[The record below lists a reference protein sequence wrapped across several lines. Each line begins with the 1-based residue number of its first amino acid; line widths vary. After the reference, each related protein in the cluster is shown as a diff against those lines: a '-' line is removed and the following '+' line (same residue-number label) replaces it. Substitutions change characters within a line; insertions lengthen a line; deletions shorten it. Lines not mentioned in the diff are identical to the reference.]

1 MKQSFF
7 PILFFLALS
16 ACSRPQAP
24 HFSAGQK
31 DTIHT
36 PEAAMM
42 IHAYE
47 PRRALAIIDSAQLA
61 GNASRYLAD
70 FLRAKTYAES
80 ELVFGPGKD
89 SCILICQDLLKSDST
104 RTTTKE
110 GAARRTNVL
119 TLLTGLYKN
128 ASDYGEWL
136 QYATELSEL
145 EHKYGSEA
153 DALRLDAEIGLIMAN
168 LGWQKEGLEM
178 MDKALHALKGTRS
191 VNKLDAYIVSAKR
204 KIQYFDAIGH
214 YKEVI
219 SLARDI
225 LKEFDTYE
233 KNPQSYAED
242 SFRLP
247 DNKEDRK
254 RWVDWYRAQALGFAA
269 NSFAQ
274 TVPPEPDSTRIYLQR
289 YRKQAYSK
297 SLSGRQFVLPAAALL
312 GEWDEV
318 EEITDKVMA
327 RSPEDTSSHSYVQL
341 LYFRSLAAKAKGKT
355 EDAYRLM
362 AKHSQLSKELNSML
376 RQSQANQMVASYN
389 TRALEFEKQKAEQA
403 TKTHSIISAATLLI
417 LLIATFFTIE
427 FRRQRLEIENKNK
440 ALVKLIDDVPVV
452 LEEEEEEKEEEEE
465 EEEELEGSKRADPE
479 LFASIDGAIK
489 SEKLYANKY
498 LQRQDI
504 IDRFGISRHNLNN
517 LLNTFADG
525 QSFPSYI
532 NSIRL
537 TEAKKLLKNKT
548 DMNISAVAEAVG
560 FSPANLRDQF
570 KRRFGLTPAEYRQSL

>member
-104 RTTTKE
+104 KTTTKE

-119 TLLTGLYKN
+119 TLLTSLYKN

-153 DALRLDAEIGLIMAN
+153 DALRLDAEIGLIMAD

-178 MDKALHALKGTRS
+178 LDKALHALKGSRS

-225 LKEFDTYE
+225 LNEFDTYE

-254 RWVDWYRAQALGFAA
+254 RWVDWYRAQALGYAA
-269 NSFAQ
+269 NAFAR

-289 YRKQAYSK
+289 YREQEYSK
-297 SLSGRQFVLPAAALL
+297 TVTGHQFVLPAAALL

-318 EEITDKVMA
+318 IETADKAMA
-327 RSPEDTSSHSYVQL
+327 RSPEDTSSHSYEQL
-341 LYFRSLAAKAKGKT
+341 LYFRALAAKAKGHT
-355 EDAYRLM
+355 EEAYKLM
-362 AKHSQLSKELNSML
+362 EKHSRLSRELSIKQ

-417 LLIATFFTIE
+417 LLIATFFAIK
-427 FRRQRLEIENKNK
+427 FRRQRL
-440 ALVKLIDDVPVV
+440 
-452 LEEEEEEKEEEEE
+452 
-465 EEEELEGSKRADPE
+465 
-479 LFASIDGAIK
+479 
-489 SEKLYANKY
+489 
-498 LQRQDI
+498 
-504 IDRFGISRHNLNN
+504 
-517 LLNTFADG
+517 
-525 QSFPSYI
+525 
-532 NSIRL
+532 
-537 TEAKKLLKNKT
+537 
-548 DMNISAVAEAVG
+548 
-560 FSPANLRDQF
+560 
-570 KRRFGLTPAEYRQSL
+570 

>member
-16 ACSRPQAP
+16 ACSRTPAPQ
-24 HFSAGQK
+24 FSTGQK

-36 PEAAMM
+36 PEAAMI

-104 RTTTKE
+104 KTTTKE
-110 GAARRTNVL
+110 GAARRSNVL
-119 TLLTGLYKN
+119 TLLTRLYEN

-145 EHKYGSEA
+145 EHKYGNEA

-168 LGWQKEGLEM
+168 LGWQNEGLQM
-178 MDKALHALKGTRS
+178 MDNAIGALKGSRS

-204 KIQYFDAIGH
+204 KILYFDASGR
-214 YKEVI
+214 YPEVI
-219 SLARDI
+219 SLAKDI
-225 LKEFDTYE
+225 IDELDTYE
-233 KNPQSYAED
+233 RESQSYAED

-254 RWVDWYRAQALGFAA
+254 RWVDWYRAQALGYAA
-269 NSFAQ
+269 NAFAR

-289 YRKQAYSK
+289 YREQEYSK
-297 SLSGRQFVLPAAALL
+297 TVTGHQFVLPAAALL

-318 EEITDKVMA
+318 IETADKVMA

-341 LYFRSLAAKAKGKT
+341 LYFRALAAKAKGHT
-355 EDAYRLM
+355 EEAYKLM
-362 AKHSQLSKELNSML
+362 EKHSRLSRELSIIQ

-417 LLIATFFTIE
+417 SLIATFFTIK

-452 LEEEEEEKEEEEE
+452 LEEEEEEEQEEE

-479 LFASIDGAIK
+479 LFARIDGAIK
-489 SEKLYANKY
+489 SENLYANKY

-504 IDRFGISRHNLNN
+504 IDRFGLSRHNLNN

>member
-16 ACSRPQAP
+16 ACSRTQAP
-24 HFSAGQK
+24 QFSTGQK

-104 RTTTKE
+104 KTTTKE
-110 GAARRTNVL
+110 GAARRSNVL
-119 TLLTGLYKN
+119 TLLTRLYKN

-145 EHKYGSEA
+145 EHKYGNEA

-178 MDKALHALKGTRS
+178 MDNAIGALKGSRS

-204 KIQYFDAIGH
+204 KILYFDASGR
-214 YKEVI
+214 YPEVI
-219 SLARDI
+219 ALAKDI
-225 LKEFDTYE
+225 IDELDTYE
-233 KNPQSYAED
+233 RESQSYAED

-254 RWVDWYRAQALGFAA
+254 RWVDWYRAQALGYAA
-269 NSFAQ
+269 NAFAR

-289 YRKQAYSK
+289 YREQEYSK
-297 SLSGRQFVLPAAALL
+297 TVTGHQFVLPAAALL

-318 EEITDKVMA
+318 IETADKVMA
-327 RSPEDTSSHSYVQL
+327 RSPEDTSSNYYVQL
-341 LYFRSLAAKAKGKT
+341 LYFRSLAAKAKGRT
-355 EDAYRLM
+355 EEAYKLM
-362 AKHSQLSKELNSML
+362 EKHSQLSKELNIKL

-403 TKTHSIISAATLLI
+403 TRTHSIISAAAVLI
-417 LLIATFFTIE
+417 LLIGALLTLQ
-427 FRRQRLEIENKNK
+427 FRKQRLEIEKKNK
-440 ALVKLIDDVPVV
+440 AIVRLIDDVPTI
-452 LEEEEEEKEEEEE
+452 EEEEEEE
-465 EEEELEGSKRADPE
+465 EEEELEVEGSKRADPE
-479 LFASIDGAIK
+479 LFARIDGAVK
-489 SEKLYANKY
+489 SENLYANKY

>member
-24 HFSAGQK
+24 QFSAGQK

-104 RTTTKE
+104 KTTTKE
-110 GAARRTNVL
+110 GAARRSNVL
-119 TLLTGLYKN
+119 TLLTRLYKN

-145 EHKYGSEA
+145 EHKYGNEA

-168 LGWQKEGLEM
+168 LGWQNEGLQM
-178 MDKALHALKGTRS
+178 MDNAIGALKGSRS

-204 KIQYFDAIGH
+204 KILYFDASGR
-214 YKEVI
+214 YPEVI
-219 SLARDI
+219 SLAKDI
-225 LKEFDTYE
+225 IDELDTYE
-233 KNPQSYAED
+233 RESQSYAED
-242 SFRLP
+242 NFRLP

-254 RWVDWYRAQALGFAA
+254 RWVDWYRAQALGYAA
-269 NSFAQ
+269 NAFAR

-289 YRKQAYSK
+289 YREQEYSK
-297 SLSGRQFVLPAAALL
+297 TVTGHQFVLPAAALL

-318 EEITDKVMA
+318 IETADKVMA
-327 RSPEDTSSHSYVQL
+327 RSPEDTSSNDYVQL
-341 LYFRSLAAKAKGKT
+341 LYFRSLAAKAKGRT
-355 EDAYRLM
+355 EEAYKLM
-362 AKHSQLSKELNSML
+362 EKHSQLSKELNIKL

-403 TKTHSIISAATLLI
+403 TRTHSIISAAAVLI
-417 LLIATFFTIE
+417 LLIGALLTLQ
-427 FRRQRLEIENKNK
+427 FRKQRLEIEKKNK
-440 ALVKLIDDVPVV
+440 AIVRLIDDVPTI
-452 LEEEEEEKEEEEE
+452 EEEEE
-465 EEEELEGSKRADPE
+465 EE
-479 LFASIDGAIK
+479 
-489 SEKLYANKY
+489 
-498 LQRQDI
+498 
-504 IDRFGISRHNLNN
+504 
-517 LLNTFADG
+517 
-525 QSFPSYI
+525 
-532 NSIRL
+532 
-537 TEAKKLLKNKT
+537 
-548 DMNISAVAEAVG
+548 
-560 FSPANLRDQF
+560 
-570 KRRFGLTPAEYRQSL
+570 

>member
-16 ACSRPQAP
+16 ACSRTPAPQ
-24 HFSAGQK
+24 FSTGQK

-36 PEAAMM
+36 PEAAMI

-104 RTTTKE
+104 KTTTKE
-110 GAARRTNVL
+110 GAARRSNVL
-119 TLLTGLYKN
+119 TLLTRLYEN

-145 EHKYGSEA
+145 EHKYGNEA

-168 LGWQKEGLEM
+168 LGWQNEGLQM
-178 MDKALHALKGTRS
+178 MDNAIGALKGSRS

-204 KIQYFDAIGH
+204 KILYFDASGR
-214 YKEVI
+214 YPEVI
-219 SLARDI
+219 SLAKDI
-225 LKEFDTYE
+225 IDELDTYE
-233 KNPQSYAED
+233 RESQSYAED
-242 SFRLP
+242 NFRLP

-254 RWVDWYRAQALGFAA
+254 RWVDWYRAQALGYAA
-269 NSFAQ
+269 NAFAR

-289 YRKQAYSK
+289 YREQEYSK
-297 SLSGRQFVLPAAALL
+297 TVTGHQFVLPAAALL

-318 EEITDKVMA
+318 IETADKVMA

-341 LYFRSLAAKAKGKT
+341 LYFRALAAKAKGHT
-355 EDAYRLM
+355 EEAYKLM
-362 AKHSQLSKELNSML
+362 EKHSRLSRELSIIQ

-417 LLIATFFTIE
+417 SLIATFFTIK

-452 LEEEEEEKEEEEE
+452 LEEEEEEEQEEE

-479 LFASIDGAIK
+479 LFARIDGAIK
-489 SEKLYANKY
+489 SENLYANKY

-504 IDRFGISRHNLNN
+504 IDRFGLSRHNLNN

>member
-16 ACSRPQAP
+16 ACSRTPAPQ
-24 HFSAGQK
+24 FSTGQK

-36 PEAAMM
+36 PEAAMI

-61 GNASRYLAD
+61 GNASRYLAV

-104 RTTTKE
+104 KTTTKE
-110 GAARRTNVL
+110 GAARRSNVL
-119 TLLTGLYKN
+119 TLLTRLYEN

-145 EHKYGSEA
+145 EHKYGNEA

-168 LGWQKEGLEM
+168 LGWQNEGLQM
-178 MDKALHALKGTRS
+178 MDNAIGALKGSRS

-204 KIQYFDAIGH
+204 KILYFDASGR
-214 YKEVI
+214 YPEVI
-219 SLARDI
+219 SLAKDI
-225 LKEFDTYE
+225 IDELDTYE
-233 KNPQSYAED
+233 RESQSYAED

-254 RWVDWYRAQALGFAA
+254 RWVDWYRAQALGYAA
-269 NSFAQ
+269 NAFAR

-289 YRKQAYSK
+289 YREQEYSK
-297 SLSGRQFVLPAAALL
+297 TVTGHQFVLPAAALL

-318 EEITDKVMA
+318 IETADKAMA
-327 RSPEDTSSHSYVQL
+327 RSPEDTSSNSYVQL
-341 LYFRSLAAKAKGKT
+341 LYFRSLAAKAKGHT
-355 EDAYRLM
+355 EEAYKLM
-362 AKHSQLSKELNSML
+362 EKHSRLSRELSIKQ

-417 LLIATFFTIE
+417 LLIATFFTIK

-452 LEEEEEEKEEEEE
+452 LEEEEEE
-465 EEEELEGSKRADPE
+465 LEGSRRADPE
-479 LFASIDGAIK
+479 LFARIDGAIK
-489 SEKLYANKY
+489 SENLYANKY

-504 IDRFGISRHNLNN
+504 IDRFGLSRHNLNN

>member
-16 ACSRPQAP
+16 ACSRTPAPQ
-24 HFSAGQK
+24 FSTGQK

-36 PEAAMM
+36 PEAAMI

-47 PRRALAIIDSAQLA
+47 PRRALAIIDSAQMA
-61 GNASRYLAD
+61 GNASQFLAD

-104 RTTTKE
+104 KSTTKE
-110 GAARRTNVL
+110 GAARRSNVL
-119 TLLTGLYKN
+119 TLLTRLYEN

-145 EHKYGSEA
+145 EHKYGNEA

-168 LGWQKEGLEM
+168 LGWQNEGLQM
-178 MDKALHALKGTRS
+178 MDNAIGALKGSRS

-204 KIQYFDAIGH
+204 KILYFDASGH
-214 YKEVI
+214 YPEVI
-219 SLARDI
+219 SLAKGIIDE
-225 LKEFDTYE
+225 LDTYE
-233 KNPQSYAED
+233 RESQSYAED
-242 SFRLP
+242 NFRLP

-254 RWVDWYRAQALGFAA
+254 RWVDWYRAQALGYAA
-269 NSFAQ
+269 NAFAR

-289 YRKQAYSK
+289 YREQEYSK
-297 SLSGRQFVLPAAALL
+297 TVTGHQSVLPAAALL

-318 EEITDKVMA
+318 IETADKVMA

-341 LYFRSLAAKAKGKT
+341 LYFRALAAKAKGHT
-355 EDAYRLM
+355 EEAYKLM
-362 AKHSQLSKELNSML
+362 EKHSRLSRELSIIQ

-417 LLIATFFTIE
+417 LLIATFLTIK

-452 LEEEEEEKEEEEE
+452 LEEEEEEE